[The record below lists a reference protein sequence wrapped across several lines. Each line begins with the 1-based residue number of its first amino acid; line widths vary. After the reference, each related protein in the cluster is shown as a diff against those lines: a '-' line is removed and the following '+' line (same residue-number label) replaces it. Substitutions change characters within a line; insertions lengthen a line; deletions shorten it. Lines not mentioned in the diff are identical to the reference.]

1 MKTKGLLYSAAL
13 SVALLLGGCEAHE
26 LAPRETTKGEKDPTT
41 AVLGDGMV
49 FNTSKYQQ
57 YVSAAFN
64 NKTVGAIFR
73 TQRNDLAAPT
83 IIEGYAT
90 YLGPYAPGPAPH
102 HPGTFLH
109 DPRME
114 TMQLSST
121 ITATALLKVLEGK
134 AGGVSVD
141 SPLFPYLPSDWK
153 LGPNLKL
160 LTFRHL
166 LSHGSGLAPAS
177 LGLAEPETDRYE
189 NLRQIIANGIPAKYI
204 QKRNGQL
211 VIVDNRRQSLNY
223 ALLRV
228 LIPYLHYGA
237 GKYKATEL
245 LNVNASTTAHD
256 YVGLVN
262 LLVFT
267 PSGVVPNAWNN
278 YSMPDVFPTGNLPA
292 PRFYEFGNLNNWWE
306 QDAQGRLYAGANRWI
321 VSSKDYIN
329 FMDYLWNG
337 KLLVE
342 SSLQVMKNGLMGM
355 SSVTGL
361 YGKYYYQKGYAVKNG
376 AGLTTFWMAFPDG
389 QVSVLYLNSVGGL
402 PNDSNGTPD
411 LQTVFRN
418 AYDQA
423 WEVVQ

>member
-177 LGLAEPETDRYE
+177 PGAGRT
-189 NLRQIIANGIPAKYI
+189 
-204 QKRNGQL
+204 RNGPL
-211 VIVDNRRQSLNY
+211 REPTPDHRQRHS
-223 ALLRV
+223 
-228 LIPYLHYGA
+228 
-237 GKYKATEL
+237 
-245 LNVNASTTAHD
+245 
-256 YVGLVN
+256 
-262 LLVFT
+262 
-267 PSGVVPNAWNN
+267 
-278 YSMPDVFPTGNLPA
+278 
-292 PRFYEFGNLNNWWE
+292 
-306 QDAQGRLYAGANRWI
+306 
-321 VSSKDYIN
+321 
-329 FMDYLWNG
+329 
-337 KLLVE
+337 
-342 SSLQVMKNGLMGM
+342 
-355 SSVTGL
+355 
-361 YGKYYYQKGYAVKNG
+361 
-376 AGLTTFWMAFPDG
+376 G
-389 QVSVLYLNSVGGL
+389 QVH
-402 PNDSNGTPD
+402 PE
-411 LQTVFRN
+411 
-418 AYDQA
+418 A
-423 WEVVQ
+423 